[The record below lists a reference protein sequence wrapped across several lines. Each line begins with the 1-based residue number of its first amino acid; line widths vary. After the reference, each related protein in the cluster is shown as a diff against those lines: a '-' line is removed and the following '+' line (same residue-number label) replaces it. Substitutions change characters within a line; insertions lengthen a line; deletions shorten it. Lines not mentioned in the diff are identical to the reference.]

1 MKSIRRIVCAGV
13 LALTA
18 LSLVPALA
26 SAQSSAY
33 GQFTLPHD
41 VHWQNAIVPAGEY
54 KFSVEGDGA
63 LGVLTLSKMNGP
75 RAGFMF
81 LVSSTDET
89 KPVGTSLLVLESTTA
104 GSYVSAM
111 QLPQFGVT
119 LHFAVPGVEEKQIAK
134 AETTALASA
143 SR

>member
-1 MKSIRRIVCAGV
+1 MTSIRKIACAGL
-13 LALTA
+13 LALSA

-41 VHWQNAIVPAGEY
+41 VHWQNAVVPAGDY

-63 LGVLTLSKMNGP
+63 LGVLTLNKMSGA
-75 RAGFMF
+75 RTGFVF
-81 LVSSTDET
+81 LVSSTDDT
-89 KPVGTSLLVLESTTA
+89 KPAGTSLLVLESTSA

-111 QLPQFGVT
+111 QLPQFGMT
-119 LHFAVPGVEEKQIAK
+119 LHFAVPAAEEKAIAK
-134 AETTALASA
+134 AETTALAS
-143 SR
+143 R

>member
-1 MKSIRRIVCAGV
+1 MNSIRKIAYAGL
-13 LALTA
+13 LALTS
-18 LSLVPALA
+18 LSLMPALA

-41 VHWQNAIVPAGEY
+41 VHWQKAVVPAGDY
-54 KFSVEGDGA
+54 RFSVEGDGA

-75 RAGFMF
+75 RTGFVF
-81 LVSSTDET
+81 LVNSTDDS
-89 KPVGTSLLVLESTTA
+89 KPAGTSLLVLESTAT
-104 GSYVSAM
+104 GSWVSAM
-111 QLPQFGVT
+111 QLPQFGMT
-119 LHFAVPGVEEKQIAK
+119 LHFAVPGTEEKQIAK